1 MRALFL
7 HELKANIKTLLIWGI
22 TVGALGT
29 LCILL
34 YSGIEADI
42 KDLAENFSNMG
53 AFSEAFGMSTLGIGT
68 ITGYFATEVGTIH
81 GLGGGMFAAM
91 LGGSMLSKEE
101 DGHTGE
107 FLYALPFSRRKIVYV
122 KEMAVVTNLILFTL
136 ICTIMYLSG
145 FVMIKEEIP
154 VSQFFLF
161 VLMQFFMNLEIA
173 FFCMMLSAFWRKNKL
188 GIGLGVTLV
197 CYVYDLM
204 GRVIPD
210 MEKISFLSPYSYANA
225 STIFADECISQRA
238 IGFGIAIIMI
248 TIIIM
253 HMKYDKKDL
262 AS

>member
-107 FLYALPFSRRKIVYV
+107 FLYTLPFSRRK
-122 KEMAVVTNLILFTL
+122 K
-136 ICTIMYLSG
+136 
-145 FVMIKEEIP
+145 
-154 VSQFFLF
+154 
-161 VLMQFFMNLEIA
+161 
-173 FFCMMLSAFWRKNKL
+173 
-188 GIGLGVTLV
+188 IG
-197 CYVYDLM
+197 
-204 GRVIPD
+204 
-210 MEKISFLSPYSYANA
+210 
-225 STIFADECISQRA
+225 RA
-238 IGFGIAIIMI
+238 
-248 TIIIM
+248 
-253 HMKYDKKDL
+253 HV
-262 AS
+262 